1 MAKMIMEDGKVVGA
15 VTMFNEKVKR
25 EVGGV
30 VVERFCMSEED
41 RLGIL
46 REWFGVRLTG
56 EEERGIRGL
65 VTELKG

>member
-1 MAKMIMEDGKVVGA
+1 MAKMVMEEGRLVGA
-15 VTMFNEKVKR
+15 VTMFNGKVKR
-25 EVGGV
+25 EVGDV